1 MNFPTAVPN
10 DVTLAGRDA
19 SAPMLFGDHGRY
31 CLFAV
36 HTRFGAVQWF
46 VADAERLD
54 PVTKAPEVIRQ
65 EESPEAAVAGLL
77 GADDDHCRRQMELDQ
92 LEADAHVANLRRAD
106 ASTMTE
112 AEMLMEA
119 HYRRL

>member
-10 DVTLAGRDA
+10 DVTLAGQDA

-36 HTRFGAVQWF
+36 HTRFGAVEWS

-65 EESPEAAVAGLL
+65 ESTPEAAVAGLTCH
-77 GADDDHCRRQMELDQ
+77 GDAHERRQMELDQ
-92 LEADAHVANLRRAD
+92 MEADAHTAAIK
-106 ASTMTE
+106 
-112 AEMLMEA
+112 
-119 HYRRL
+119 